1 MGLKP
6 PSRGRMGATGW
17 LTAVEVTAQRGAG
30 GHPPL
35 DGVAEVAVVAPL
47 DEVDHDE
54 VHEAVVDVAWLV
66 LMSMQELS

>member
-1 MGLKP
+1 
-6 PSRGRMGATGW
+6 MGATDW
-17 LTAVEVTAQRGAG
+17 LTAVEVKAQRWAD

-47 DEVDHDE
+47 GQVDHDE

-66 LMSMQELS
+66 LMSMRELS